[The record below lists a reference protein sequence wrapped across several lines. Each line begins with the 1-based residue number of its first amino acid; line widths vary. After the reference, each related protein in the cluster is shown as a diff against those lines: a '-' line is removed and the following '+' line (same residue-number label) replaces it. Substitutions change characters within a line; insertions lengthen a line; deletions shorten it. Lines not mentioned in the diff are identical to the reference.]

1 MAEDFLAKLLGNTVR
16 AKVLRVFSFNPEQVF
31 TLRLTARR
39 AGVSKRVAMKEIRA
53 LAALNI
59 LRRGKLSIVTKAG
72 KKVTSKKQKEPT
84 WLMNPEFRHASA
96 ISKFV
101 HEVSPIHQKTIE
113 GTLKRSGRISAII
126 LSGSFMGDPSRP
138 ADLLLAAD
146 GYNESRIEQA
156 VRKLE
161 PQIGREIRYA
171 VFSTPEFRYRLTVHD
186 RLIRDTLDFPHLIL
200 LDKTRLL

>member
-1 MAEDFLAKLLGNTVR
+1 
-16 AKVLRVFSFNPEQVF
+16 
-31 TLRLTARR
+31 
-39 AGVSKRVAMKEIRA
+39 
-53 LAALNI
+53 
-59 LRRGKLSIVTKAG
+59 
-72 KKVTSKKQKEPT
+72 
-84 WLMNPEFRHASA
+84 
-96 ISKFV
+96 
-101 HEVSPIHQKTIE
+101 
-113 GTLKRSGRISAII
+113 
-126 LSGSFMGDPSRP
+126 MGDPSRP